1 MNISLFSTF
10 SNRVIGYL
18 YRSDSP
24 SSLIMRT
31 QYFPFEYYLIPHL
44 IILLY
49 AVFRLEADK
58 NLLKLWFSYSCFVL
72 FNFDR
77 SRTEVFTYKLYFS
90 TYLYEL
96 Y

>member
-1 MNISLFSTF
+1 MNISLFSIL
-10 SNRVIGYL
+10 SVIGYL

-31 QYFPFEYYLIPHL
+31 QYFTSEYYLMPHL

-49 AVFRLEADK
+49 AVLRLEADK
-58 NLLKLWFSYSCFVL
+58 NLLKWWFSYSCFVL

-77 SRTEVFTYKLYFS
+77 SRTEVFT
-90 TYLYEL
+90 
-96 Y
+96 